1 MSRIS
6 KFGTCL
12 LTCKL
17 IKHNGCFITLKLWL
31 ITRVFLQGSLAI
43 SIPDEAAAHK
53 RYQPGK
59 CSVRDIQGMSK
70 NNPCLV
76 IMICTLTLFI
86 SPLQLRPSPVYP
98 ALQVQLYEP
107 WVLTQSALAWHLCVA
122 EVHSLTSNKKTNKQT
137 KEEQKTNKQSR
148 KKRNIYVVL
157 YAYDKPT
164 QLRNIN
170 IKINSDLEKKII

>member
-1 MSRIS
+1 MDMV
-6 KFGTCL
+6 
-12 LTCKL
+12 
-17 IKHNGCFITLKLWL
+17 L
-31 ITRVFLQGSLAI
+31 ITRGFLPGSLAI
-43 SIPDEAAAHK
+43 SIPDEVAAHK
-53 RYQPGK
+53 RYQPWK

-122 EVHSLTSNKKTNKQT
+122 EVHSLTSNKKKKKQINKHKKNKKQT
-137 KEEQKTNKQSR
+137 NNQEKNEIFTSCCMRMINQLSFEILILKLILTW
-148 KKRNIYVVL
+148 KKKSFSHI
-157 YAYDKPT
+157 PT
-164 QLRNIN
+164 FFVSFLVPFA
-170 IKINSDLEKKII
+170 SA